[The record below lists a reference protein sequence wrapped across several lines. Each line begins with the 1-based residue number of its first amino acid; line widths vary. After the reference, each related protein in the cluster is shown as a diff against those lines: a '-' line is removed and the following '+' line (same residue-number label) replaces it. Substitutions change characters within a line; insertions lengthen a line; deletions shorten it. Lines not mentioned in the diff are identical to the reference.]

1 MWIGLTILFFLISIF
16 TSLLVYYSLRRITQY
31 EELILEIQQ
40 VIKFSTEKM
49 KLVDSK
55 GHYESDDETGF
66 FFEQLK
72 QIQLS
77 LDGIFEEETQDF
89 KKEIKKKEKYILDKR
104 FKIFKLLNIIQLKV
118 VVKKYNLWKTNT
130 FFFDKLAEN
139 IINTFKFTYF
149 DDPFVDVKHEVVDF
163 MVMNIFKYDHTKG
176 SKEFSYFS
184 VVKKLFNSS

>member
-1 MWIGLTILFFLISIF
+1 MWWLLTILFFLVSMF
-16 TSLLVYYSLRRITQY
+16 TSILTYYSLRRITQY

-77 LDGIFEEETQDF
+77 LDGIFEEEIEDA
-89 KKEIKKKEKYILDKR
+89 KKE
-104 FKIFKLLNIIQLKV
+104 N
-118 VVKKYNLWKTNT
+118 
-130 FFFDKLAEN
+130 
-139 IINTFKFTYF
+139 
-149 DDPFVDVKHEVVDF
+149 
-163 MVMNIFKYDHTKG
+163 
-176 SKEFSYFS
+176 
-184 VVKKLFNSS
+184 

>member
-1 MWIGLTILFFLISIF
+1 MWIGLTILFFIISVF
-16 TSLLVYYSLRRITQY
+16 TSTLVYYSLRRITQY

-77 LDGIFEEETQDF
+77 LDGIFEEEMVDA
-89 KKEIKKKEKYILDKR
+89 KKE
-104 FKIFKLLNIIQLKV
+104 
-118 VVKKYNLWKTNT
+118 
-130 FFFDKLAEN
+130 
-139 IINTFKFTYF
+139 
-149 DDPFVDVKHEVVDF
+149 
-163 MVMNIFKYDHTKG
+163 
-176 SKEFSYFS
+176 S
-184 VVKKLFNSS
+184 

>member
-16 TSLLVYYSLRRITQY
+16 TSVLVYYSLRRITQY

-40 VIKFSTEKM
+40 VIKFSTDKM

-77 LDGIFEEETQDF
+77 LDEIFEEEITNA
-89 KKEIKKKEKYILDKR
+89 KKE
-104 FKIFKLLNIIQLKV
+104 N
-118 VVKKYNLWKTNT
+118 
-130 FFFDKLAEN
+130 
-139 IINTFKFTYF
+139 
-149 DDPFVDVKHEVVDF
+149 
-163 MVMNIFKYDHTKG
+163 
-176 SKEFSYFS
+176 
-184 VVKKLFNSS
+184 